1 MPTLD
6 TRGMM
11 AAAQIA
17 FYVPIAIISILLVF
31 RYVFRRDAG
40 WLFLFIFSASKS
52 DEICIHAYDKLTCL
66 LLARIAE
73 GALTVAGE
81 MAKIPNATLLN
92 VAHIIDYVGV
102 SALLLSL
109 LGFIGMAYAVLG
121 LRVPRIP
128 LIYGLQRAAYL

>member
-6 TRGMM
+6 IRGKI

-17 FYVPIAIISILLVF
+17 FYVPIAIVTILLVF
-31 RYVFRRDAG
+31 RYLFRRDAG
-40 WLFLFIFSASKS
+40 WLFLFIFSGSKS
-52 DEICIHAYDKLTCL
+52 DEIWIYAFGKLTCL

-81 MAKIPNATLLN
+81 MANPPNPILLN

-109 LGFIGMAYAVLG
+109 LGFIGMAYAVFSSEF
-121 LRVPRIP
+121 PRFN
-128 LIYGLQRAAYL
+128 